1 MLKPI
6 RIARDDR
13 RFIAMY
19 VISMIAVT
27 ARMVTSVL
35 VFMVV
40 AVGFTR
46 GIVVMDVR
54 MVSSTMAMIEGAHDI
69 SRMRSNRK
77 WSLYRLKEKSPSRD
91 SINAASRLER
101 CRIGGR
107 RYPIDRQGTAR
118 TRSSEVLSP
127 LRGPDASTTS
137 AVLQPR
143 MASQSPW

>member
-1 MLKPI
+1 MLKPM

-35 VFMVV
+35 VFMLV

-54 MVSSTMAMIEGAHDI
+54 MVSSTMAMIEGAH
-69 SRMRSNRK
+69 
-77 WSLYRLKEKSPSRD
+77 Y
-91 SINAASRLER
+91 
-101 CRIGGR
+101 
-107 RYPIDRQGTAR
+107 IDLIRAN
-118 TRSSEVLSP
+118 
-127 LRGPDASTTS
+127 
-137 AVLQPR
+137 
-143 MASQSPW
+143 